1 MLGMEN
7 RFIQDGLYYH
17 TMEDTV
23 DRIDPAAV
31 RASLEIVAGFILKK
45 DEEGP

>member
-1 MLGMEN
+1 MEN
-7 RFIQDGLYYH
+7 RFIRDGLYYH

-23 DRIDPAAV
+23 DKIDPAAV

-45 DEEGP
+45 DGETS